1 MWETFVINCVSEM
14 KSNTSTC
21 SVSILPLNNISWYV
35 DFTIG
40 TNLVARHT
48 GSKLVDMF
56 LQISYVEGSCLKS
69 PGTWD
74 TKTRLVIDPFLG
86 TRLIVGRD
94 AGIFDIYLGY
104 WMTCAAWLQPLT
116 QFARDQLKQP
126 SKLW

>member
-56 LQISYVEGSCLKS
+56 L
-69 PGTWD
+69 
-74 TKTRLVIDPFLG
+74 
-86 TRLIVGRD
+86 
-94 AGIFDIYLGY
+94 
-104 WMTCAAWLQPLT
+104 
-116 QFARDQLKQP
+116 
-126 SKLW
+126 